1 MFENDLLDDLRGPNS
16 RMMER
21 LTIEN
26 QYDRRQVKYKMFPK
40 QRELCDLL
48 EKEKYVVINKSRVV
62 GATTTVAAFVA
73 STLFKATP
81 DKPEVVS
88 VVCNT
93 YEQSVEFLKK
103 VKSFLVQYYQIFF
116 SVMDEKNLFTK
127 NTKREFVLYNG
138 SRVMAKS
145 SNPECHC
152 GVGGV
157 TWVVFDES
165 AFISRGEDVYAS
177 VIPTLVTGGRVTM
190 ISTPNGKDRLHYE
203 TCRRA
208 ALKGTKDWNGYELF
222 EMKWYEDPRFNKN
235 LKWFKPP
242 KDGVGEIIIEKCLD
256 KEGNVEY
263 DPIGWENLIHMGY
276 RPLSPWYA
284 SMCGAY
290 WGNEDRI
297 AAELDASFR

>member
-1 MFENDLLDDLRGPNS
+1 
-16 RMMER
+16 MMER
-21 LTIEN
+21 LTIEDR
-26 QYDRRQVKYKMFPK
+26 YGRRQVKYKMFPK
-40 QRELCDLL
+40 QKELCDLL

-81 DKPEVVS
+81 YEPENIS
-88 VVCNT
+88 IVCDT
-93 YEQSVEFLKK
+93 FVQSEEFLAK
-103 VKSFLVQYYQIFF
+103 VKDFLTQFHQMFF
-116 SVMDEKNLFTK
+116 DSLDKKDIFTK
-127 NTKREFVLYNG
+127 NRKRELVLTNG
-138 SRVMAKS
+138 SRITARS
-145 SNPECHC
+145 SDPSCLC

-157 TWVVFDES
+157 TWIVFDGS
-165 AFISRGEDVYAS
+165 AWINRSEDVYAS
-177 VIPTLVTGGRVTM
+177 VLPTLVAGGRVTM

-222 EMKWYEDPRFNKN
+222 EMKWYEDPRYNKN
-235 LKWFKPP
+235 LKWFKS
-242 KDGVGEIIIEKCLD
+242 KDGISEIIIEKCLD

-263 DPIGWENLIHMGY
+263 DPIGWKNLIHMGY

-290 WGNEDRI
+290 LGNEDRI